1 MEERKPAAAARAA
14 AEELKIA
21 AFFYRNL
28 ALIAAADFGRL
39 DHFQSIDSIPL
50 FFFFLLRPYP
60 ASTPPPE
67 NRRLCVA
74 MTPSKQ
80 PAKRAVPSKAEKSAD
95 LVMGV
100 SASF

>member
-50 FFFFLLRPYP
+50 FFF
-60 ASTPPPE
+60 
-67 NRRLCVA
+67 LC
-74 MTPSKQ
+74 
-80 PAKRAVPSKAEKSAD
+80 
-95 LVMGV
+95 
-100 SASF
+100 